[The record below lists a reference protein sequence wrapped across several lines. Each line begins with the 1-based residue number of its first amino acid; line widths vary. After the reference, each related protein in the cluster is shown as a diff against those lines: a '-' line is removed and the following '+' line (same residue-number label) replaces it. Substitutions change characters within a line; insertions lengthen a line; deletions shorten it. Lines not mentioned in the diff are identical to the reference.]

1 MTHRIRGRVIRA
13 AARLVAGVVFA
24 GLPVAGAYSAWND
37 YGTAEPRDELGR
49 DTRAALALQVD
60 GQAAG
65 PMLPIP
71 GEEASAS
78 YKRYLDSFAH
88 PIPEFFEKK
97 VKSGQDDK

>member
-1 MTHRIRGRVIRA
+1 MA
-13 AARLVAGVVFA
+13 AAWLAAGVALGGTHIVRA
-24 GLPVAGAYSAWND
+24 QSGAHAGA
-37 YGTAEPRDELGR
+37 PRDELGR

-60 GQAAG
+60 GTAAG
-65 PMLPIP
+65 PVLPMP
-71 GEEASAS
+71 GEEASAA